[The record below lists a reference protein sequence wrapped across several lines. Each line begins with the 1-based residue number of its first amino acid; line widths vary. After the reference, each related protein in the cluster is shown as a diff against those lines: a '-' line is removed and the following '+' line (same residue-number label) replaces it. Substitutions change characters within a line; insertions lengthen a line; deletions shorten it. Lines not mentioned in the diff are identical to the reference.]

1 MQALLLAMALL
12 CATSAALADL
22 IRADDGRAVT
32 RSEVLAVLA
41 EADFILLGERH
52 DNAHHHGVRAE
63 LIDALIDALISKTP
77 TRKPGIVM
85 EYLDRGTRLDPQRPL
100 LEEMQQAGFNAQ
112 GWQWP
117 LHEPLFAVAR
127 AAGLDILGGNLKRAD
142 ARRIAMRGEP
152 ELDAGQAAQLARAPL
167 ASAAQQRLDDD
178 LNAGHCG
185 HLPAARLPNMRLAQR
200 ARDAAM
206 ATALLA
212 APSGR
217 AILLAGNGHV
227 RHDYGVTPML
237 RQLAPERRSVS
248 IGFFESGPGLEPYL
262 AELRGAFDFYW
273 ITPPVERDDPCAGF
287 KFPPAPSSG

>member
-1 MQALLLAMALL
+1 MQAILLAVILL
-12 CATSAALADL
+12 CATSTAQADF
-22 IRADDGRAVT
+22 IRSDDGRAVT
-32 RSEVLAVLA
+32 RGEVLAVLA

-52 DNAHHHGVRAE
+52 DNSHHHSTRAE
-63 LIDALIDALISKTP
+63 LINTLVSRTP

-85 EYLDRGTRLDPQRPL
+85 EYLDRGARLDPQRPL
-100 LEEMQQAGFNAQ
+100 LEEMQRAGFSDQ

-117 LHEPLFAVAR
+117 LHEPLFTVAR

-152 ELDAGQAAQLARAPL
+152 ELDAELAAQLTRAPL
-167 ASAAQQRLDDD
+167 TSAAQQRLDDD
-178 LNAGHCG
+178 LNTGHCG

-217 AILLAGNGHV
+217 AVLLAGNGHV
-227 RHDYGVTPML
+227 RHDYGVAPML
-237 RQLAPERRSVS
+237 RQLAPSQRSVS
-248 IGFFESGPGLEPYL
+248 IGFFESGPDLEAYL

-287 KFPPAPSSG
+287 KLPPVPR

>member
-1 MQALLLAMALL
+1 MQAILLAVILL
-12 CATSAALADL
+12 CATTSAQADF
-22 IRADDGRAVT
+22 IRSDDGRAVT
-32 RSEVLAVLA
+32 RGEVLAVLA

-52 DNAHHHGVRAE
+52 DNPHHHSTRAE
-63 LIDALIDALISKTP
+63 LIDALISKTP

-85 EYLDRGTRLDPQRPL
+85 EYLERGERLDPQRPL
-100 LEEMQQAGFNAQ
+100 MEEMQRAGFSDQ

-117 LHEPLFAVAR
+117 LHEPLFTVAR

-152 ELDAGQAAQLARAPL
+152 ELDAELAAQLTRAPL
-167 ASAAQQRLDDD
+167 TSAAQQRLDDD

-217 AILLAGNGHV
+217 AVLLAGNGHV
-227 RHDYGVTPML
+227 RHDYGVAPML
-237 RQLAPERRSVS
+237 RQLAPSQRSVS

-287 KFPPAPSSG
+287 KLPTVLR